1 MFSLN
6 LKKNQ
11 KENEKLQ
18 INYEVISTLRKSFRN
33 ICEGLDM
40 EEETKKH
47 IKFEE
52 KKEKKEYFYKGIE
65 DYLKDISSTDYDNM
79 INKYEPFKFEIEE
92 KKKRFKSRR
101 SISICSK
108 WF

>member
-1 MFSLN
+1 MQYKKECLKYSNAIMKVFNEIFEVKSKFSN
-6 LKKNQ
+6 FQKNVFI
-11 KENEKLQ
+11 K
-18 INYEVISTLRKSFRN
+18 F
-33 ICEGLDM
+33 

-92 KKKRFKSRR
+92 KKKK
-101 SISICSK
+101 I
-108 WF
+108 